1 MPDTP
6 APADSE
12 TSIGRVAAADAST
25 NGAALATAPATGSH
39 AELPLGELKWDPLSG
54 EASILPRRKN
64 GDVLVLSTMD
74 STQADAATMCGLV
87 SPEGECTAAGG
98 RSFLTSLALL
108 RALPWR
114 KFKKGSTLVIEVRVH
129 VATCCAPVFMHWNL
143 PPLLWCAAQSIIP
156 CIRQHLPPLS
166 MQLGGAIND
175 QKGGRF
181 SPPTNIPTLCE
192 ALQKAALD
200 PRIEGVYFKVTGRAS
215 LIARTGRL

>member
-1 MPDTP
+1 
-6 APADSE
+6 
-12 TSIGRVAAADAST
+12 
-25 NGAALATAPATGSH
+25 
-39 AELPLGELKWDPLSG
+39 
-54 EASILPRRKN
+54 
-64 GDVLVLSTMD
+64 
-74 STQADAATMCGLV
+74 MCGLV

-215 LIARTGRL
+215 LIARTGRLCEVGYNSAGLRAACLPPQTPAATLACLQCERAGQSFWVVTEKLWMVSESRKSS